1 MKEVKQ
7 SIKMKLSTIKTLLN
21 CEVLSGEDKLD
32 VEISVSLSSDMMS
45 DVLAFAEPGALL
57 ITGLTNSQ
65 SVRTADVADAS
76 AILYIRGKRP
86 DEGAL
91 HLAAKMN
98 LPVLATGLGMF
109 EVNGIL
115 YAEGLKGIC

>member
-1 MKEVKQ
+1 
-7 SIKMKLSTIKTLLN
+7 MKLSEIKNLLK
-21 CEVLSGEDKLD
+21 CDVLAGEDRLD
-32 VEISVSLSSDMMS
+32 IEIKKCLSSDMMS

-65 SVRTADVADAS
+65 SVRTADIADAS

-91 HLAAKMN
+91 HLANRMD
-98 LPVLATGLGMF
+98 LPVLATEMGMF
-109 EVNGIL
+109 DVSGIL
-115 YAEGLKGIC
+115 HAEGLEGIC